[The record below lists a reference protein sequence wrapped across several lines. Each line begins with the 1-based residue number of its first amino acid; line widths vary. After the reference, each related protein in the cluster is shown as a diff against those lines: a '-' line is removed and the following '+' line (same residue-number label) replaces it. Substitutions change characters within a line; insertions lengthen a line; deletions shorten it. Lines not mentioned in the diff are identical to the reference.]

1 MRFVDKETV
10 TNALASS
17 HDAHMLAIDTSED
30 MLNAQVNTKRESVS
44 EKIYVKSPQLTILV
58 YENDPRQG
66 THEITMQIQRDR
78 QFARPLPRGNVQFG
92 RLKTVCL
99 HSP

>member
-30 MLNAQVNTKRESVS
+30 MLNAQVNAKRESVS
-44 EKIYVKSPQLTILV
+44 DLIFVIIY
-58 YENDPRQG
+58 
-66 THEITMQIQRDR
+66 
-78 QFARPLPRGNVQFG
+78 
-92 RLKTVCL
+92 
-99 HSP
+99 

>member
-30 MLNAQVNTKRESVS
+30 MLNAQVNAKRESVS
-44 EKIYVKSPQLTILV
+44 DLTLVEIFYLAILV

-78 QFARPLPRGNVQFG
+78 QFA
-92 RLKTVCL
+92 
-99 HSP
+99 